1 MQKLIALSKSPDAEI
16 KYDQNLVQWLFLKLL
31 ETGSTSKTIIPE
43 KKPLLRN
50 PCVSDEDLIF
60 TVG

>member
-31 ETGSTSKTIIPE
+31 ETGSTSKTITE